1 MIKSYNDLSNDY
13 CFLYRKV
20 KKEITMAQSLKHALR
35 IYADNRKESS
45 GKTKVEADA
54 IIKKDLDALFSKWIA
69 GKSTKPK
76 KAKEKKEEESS
87 EHAPNNGELT
97 AVLWRSGNYGLNCS
111 NYIKKK
117 KERGD
122 IFRFNTSPRKARV
135 KARFG
140 TEPLLEAH
148 IKKYALDARPENF
161 IQNAKIA
168 KPHTKK
174 GVGDAGQSY
183 PYKWEAHHMIPCSA
197 FYGGI
202 LKGDKPQK
210 IFNED
215 QQMLLLMSDYNV
227 NHGQNMIP
235 LPKLQVDMKVHDM
248 VYHSGDHPDY
258 TKSVQKQMQEVA
270 NDLKELSDDAKKP
283 HPEIVVELAKQLAEF
298 EDKLWKQLCKLG
310 IKANDVIN
318 LGKEIQDHD
327 YLNKNGKL
335 S

>member
-1 MIKSYNDLSNDY
+1 
-13 CFLYRKV
+13 
-20 KKEITMAQSLKHALR
+20 MAQSLKHALQV
-35 IYADNRKESS
+35 YTDNRKKKS

-54 IIKKDLDALFSKWIA
+54 ALKFDLDALFTKWKAGNSKKA
-69 GKSTKPK
+69 K
-76 KAKEKKEEESS
+76 KAKENKDEENS

-97 AVLWRSGNYGLNCS
+97 AVLWRNNKYALNCS

-122 IFRFNTSPRKARV
+122 IFRFNTSPRKERT
-135 KARFG
+135 KARFSS
-140 TEPLLEAH
+140 EPLLENH
-148 IKKYALDARPENF
+148 IKQYALGARPENF
-161 IQNAKIA
+161 IQNAQIA

-174 GVGDAGQSY
+174 GKGDAGQSY
-183 PYKWEAHHMIPCSA
+183 PYVWEAHHMIPCSV
-197 FYGGI
+197 FYSGI

-215 QQMLLLMSDYNV
+215 QQMLLLMSKYNV

-235 LPKLQVDMKVHDM
+235 LPKHQVNMKIHDM

-258 TKSVQKQMQEVA
+258 TRSVQKQMQEVA
-270 NDLKELSDDAKKP
+270 KSLDKITDDLKKP
-283 HPEIVVELAKQLAEF
+283 HPEIVVEIAEQLAEF

-318 LGKEIQDHD
+318 VGKEFQDHD